1 MVNLPYNSSMLFP
14 NYSTTARMTLINLNS
29 QRATADENSKPKID
43 LAINLICLR
52 QDAHKGQTEVAKAL
66 HIDQKNFSQWERAE
80 VAPSLRYLLALAN
93 YYGVTVDDLLKPKE
107 F

>member
-1 MVNLPYNSSMLFP
+1 MLFP
-14 NYSTTARMTLINLNS
+14 NYSTTARIALINLNN

-52 QDAHKGQTEVAKAL
+52 QDSGQSQTEVAKAL
-66 HIDQKNFSQWERAE
+66 HVDQKNLSQWERAE
-80 VAPSLRYLLALAN
+80 IAPSLRYLLALAT
-93 YYGVTVDDLLKPKE
+93 YYGVTVDSLLTPKT